1 MLSKSLRASFTALIN
16 EDYSISADTDRLRS
30 FLKHALSKVDFSVA
44 TGIYVSKNQ
53 NLNIGKMVGY
63 DNRILIS
70 DTNRTR
76 YGRGL
81 YL

>member
-44 TGIYVSKNQ
+44 TGIYVSKN
-53 NLNIGKMVGY
+53 LNIGKMVGY